1 MKLNRRFKSFAAAL
15 LALVMLAQPFGAIPA
30 RADEQ
35 YDKTNTLL
43 ALNMA
48 IVSVKNIVTTQDRVV
63 LDQEYNTIINHLS
76 VGDIESDYELVN
88 VYKDLMDVITQ
99 NKLSD
104 EEAKR
109 FAAKYDRRQKN
120 AIVGALAGIRPYGG
134 NMWSFLGSLFT
145 QGVSAYFGY
154 RDAKEQMKEEL
165 GDSLWQL
172 EKEKVIRFNDLQKD
186 LLAATWSL
194 LRKYRIDDKYRITQ
208 EDLDLLEYG
217 LAETDKENAVQ
228 IFRELERKFAAYPPF
243 WFYYGDA
250 AYKCG
255 DTKTALE
262 CFDEFDKV
270 WRHVLRQDPYKVQI
284 AKYRLMLEQNPPKER
299 VVALL
304 KDIKDNSG
312 PREWLDNLF
321 YGAVSF
327 SVGEKD
333 KGIRAVNNN
342 ILFKA
347 ETEISPVVLASM
359 KSGKLNMSKLPKE
372 IADAVAKAVPEMA
385 IDTGLEQKSAPAAA
399 VSAIT
404 DSEKAAKRSLE
415 QANILLSKTVN
426 FKEPASKAAEAADH
440 NFEYVRKMAENGD
453 RAAQFVMALVY
464 SEGANIKEKGVNIKK
479 DPQEAASMMRKLAQQ
494 GVSVAQYSLASYYM
508 TGSGV
513 PQDFTEAVKWLER
526 AAEQNLSDALVA
538 RGTFYAKGA
547 GVPKDVSK
555 ALKDYLHAF
564 ELGNGDGAL
573 SLAQF
578 YNAEARYEQAYQWAY
593 LSVLYGVKDGQKILD
608 SVEGKG
614 FFDSAKLSKDGLEK
628 ARTEA
633 KKIQELC
640 SKGQKIPENVLEA
653 NQGAEVQKKN
663 FWLGWNGV
671 LDDEDVSYYL
681 HSTGE
686 FLPKDV
692 NNWYNIIPRKSDKK
706 FQNARKSM
714 KIPDGEN
721 VFVLYDSTVFG
732 SNKEGV
738 ALGKKGIFGKEPFK
752 DPIIVKWSEFKDALL
767 VFKSPTLKVGEKAYY
782 MNFGDGDNEKREYR
796 RLLDFQTY
804 LRKKYQ

>member
-1 MKLNRRFKSFAAAL
+1 MKLDSRLKSIAAGF
-15 LALVMLAQPFGAIPA
+15 LALVMLAQLFGANPA

-48 IVSVKNIVTTQDRVV
+48 IVSVKNIVTTQDRVI
-63 LDQEYNTIINHLS
+63 LDQEYNTIINRLS

-104 EEAKR
+104 GEAKR

-255 DTKTALE
+255 DTKTALK

-327 SVGEKD
+327 SIGEKD
-333 KGIRAVNNN
+333 KAIRAVNNN

-347 ETEISPVVLASM
+347 ETEISPIVLASM
-359 KSGKLNMSKLPKE
+359 KSGKLNMSTLPKD
-372 IADAVAKAVPEMA
+372 I
-385 IDTGLEQKSAPAAA
+385 AAA
-399 VSAIT
+399 V
-404 DSEKAAKRSLE
+404 
-415 QANILLSKTVN
+415 ANISDPAPEQKKAEEQVKQHLAVGKTV
-426 FKEPASKAAEAADH
+426 
-440 NFEYVRKMAENGD
+440 M
-453 RAAQFVMALVY
+453 
-464 SEGANIKEKGVNIKK
+464 
-479 DPQEAASMMRKLAQQ
+479 
-494 GVSVAQYSLASYYM
+494 
-508 TGSGV
+508 
-513 PQDFTEAVKWLER
+513 
-526 AAEQNLSDALVA
+526 
-538 RGTFYAKGA
+538 
-547 GVPKDVSK
+547 
-555 ALKDYLHAF
+555 
-564 ELGNGDGAL
+564 LG
-573 SLAQF
+573 
-578 YNAEARYEQAYQWAY
+578 RYEQANPKQQQQWPKFVGDENKDTRTLIEWLVLAEHEGRY
-593 LSVLYGVKDGQKILD
+593 LLISTYGLDCRPYHSKSKAVTWENSDLRRWLNGEFMNGAFTQEEQNRIVEVVNQNPDNAKYNTPGGKPTRDKVFLLSIDEAQRFFKDDQARRCKPT
-608 SVEGKG
+608 EY
-614 FFDSAKLSKDGLEK
+614 AK
-628 ARTEA
+628 AR
-633 KKIQELC
+633 
-640 SKGQKIPENVLEA
+640 
-653 NQGAEVQKKN
+653 GA
-663 FWLGWNGV
+663 
-671 LDDEDVSYYL
+671 
-681 HSTGE
+681 
-686 FLPKDV
+686 
-692 NNWYNIIPRKSDKK
+692 
-706 FQNARKSM
+706 
-714 KIPDGEN
+714 
-721 VFVLYDSTVFG
+721 G
-732 SNKEGV
+732 SNAQGDGWWW
-738 ALGKKGIFGKEPFK
+738 LR
-752 DPIIVKWSEFKDALL
+752 
-767 VFKSPTLKVGEKAYY
+767 SPGDSSCTAAYV
-782 MNFGDGDNEKREYR
+782 FGDGSVGGRGSNVNRDNGCVRPA
-796 RLLDFQTY
+796 LWVSNL
-804 LRKKYQ
+804 